1 MTNKEQEMGFRETGD
16 NSVYLDSNAFALY
29 VHKTYKVIYAD
40 NGKYYLYHHGVYKP
54 ISEERL
60 KAIMAKMILRTSYP
74 NSFNKRAEEYY
85 FTALKRIAF
94 YGGGFNK
101 CENLICLKNGMY
113 DVKNK
118 KLIPHS
124 PEYYCTVQLPIKY
137 NKKAKCPQFIKFLKS
152 IFDDDREIMKV
163 IQEMMGYIMTKDN
176 SAQCFFLFFGTGANG
191 KSVLCNLIMALVG
204 EDNCS
209 TVAIRDFSKRFNKS
223 VLLDKLVNIST
234 ENESY
239 SGQVI
244 DTQYI
249 KAITGGDAISAEF
262 KGKDVFSFKPFCK
275 LIFSTNTLP
284 QFKDISDGFFRRI
297 IIVPFE
303 KQFSIKDGTADINLE
318 EKLKKELPGIFNL
331 AIKGFYRLHS
341 KDYRFTESKKITK
354 LRNQYITMSNPFE
367 AFWDECIFFKV
378 SEDKSIWETKS
389 AVYQA
394 FINWCKAN
402 NHIKYAHIST
412 NKFWMDFNQIFMKKT
427 GQDMVITKSNGNR
440 RVMSI
445 SLKKYRP
452 LSCTSYCKLNLSH
465 KDDSDDLIVN

>member
-1 MTNKEQEMGFRETGD
+1 MTNKEQEMGFRETDDGG
-16 NSVYLDSNAFALY
+16 VYLDSNLFALY
-29 VHKTYKVIYAD
+29 VHKKHNIIYAD
-40 NGKYYLYHHGVYKP
+40 NGKYYMYHHGVYKP

-60 KAIMAKMILRTSYP
+60 KAIMAKMILRTSYR
-74 NSFNKRAEEYY
+74 NSFNKKAEEYY

-94 YGGGFNK
+94 YGGKFNIS
-101 CENLICLKNGMY
+101 ENLICLKNGMY
-113 DVKNK
+113 DVEKK

-124 PEYYCTVQLPIKY
+124 PDYYCTVQLPIEY
-137 NKKAKCPQFIKFLKS
+137 DAEAKCPQFIKFMKS
-152 IFDDDREIMKV
+152 IFDNDKEIMKV
-163 IQEMMGYIMTKDN
+163 IQELLGYLLTKEN

-191 KSVLCNLIMALVG
+191 KSVLCNIIMDLVG
-204 EDNCS
+204 SDNCS
-209 TVAIRDFSKRFNKS
+209 TVSIRDFANRFSKS
-223 VLLDKLVNIST
+223 VLLDKIVNIST

-239 SGQVI
+239 SGRVL

-262 KGKDVFSFKPFCK
+262 KGKDVFSFKPYCK
-275 LIFSTNTLP
+275 LIFSANTLP

-297 IIVPFE
+297 IIIPFE

-318 EKLKKELPGIFNL
+318 KKLKEELSGIFNL
-331 AIKGFYRLHS
+331 ALRGLKRLKS
-341 KDYRFTESKKITK
+341 REFQFTESEKIEN
-354 LRNQYITMSNPFE
+354 LRKQYMVMSNPFE
-367 AFWDECIFFKV
+367 AFWNECIFFKV

-389 AVYQA
+389 AIYQA

-402 NHIKYAHIST
+402 NHNKYANIST

>member
-1 MTNKEQEMGFRETGD
+1 MTNNEQEMGFKETDDGG
-16 NSVYLDSNAFALY
+16 VYLDSNLFALY
-29 VHKTYKVIYAD
+29 VHKKYNIIYAD
-40 NGKYYLYHHGVYKP
+40 NGKYYMYRHGAYKP

-60 KAIMAKMILRTSYP
+60 KAIMAKLILSTSYP

-94 YGGGFNK
+94 YGGEFNK
-101 CENLICLKNGMY
+101 YKNLICLKNGMY
-113 DVKNK
+113 DLETN

-137 NKKAKCPQFIKFLKS
+137 DKKAKCPQFIKFLKS

-163 IQEMMGYIMTKDN
+163 IQELMGYIMTRNN

-209 TVAIRDFSKRFNKS
+209 TVPIRDFAKRFNKS

-239 SGQVI
+239 NGQVL
-244 DTQYI
+244 DSQYI

-275 LIFSTNTLP
+275 LMFSTNTLP

-303 KQFSIKDGTADINLE
+303 KQFSIKDGTADIHLE

-331 AIKGFYRLHS
+331 AIKGFNRLNS
-341 KDYRFTESKKITK
+341 NDFRFTDSEKIEK
-354 LRNQYITMSNPFE
+354 LKNQYITMSNPFE
-367 AFWDECIFFKV
+367 AFWNECIFFKV
-378 SEDKSIWETKS
+378 SEDKSIWETRS

-412 NKFWMDFNQIFMKKT
+412 TKFWMEFNLIFIKKT
-427 GQDMVITKSNGNR
+427 GQSMITKKSNGNR
-440 RVMSI
+440 RTMNI

-452 LSCTSYCKLNLSH
+452 LGCTTYCKLNLPYT
-465 KDDSDDLIVN
+465 DDGNDVFVN